1 MGVGLR
7 VREFAGIVLLGL
19 VAAAMHAQTTI
30 IRIGGHVLNGAG
42 KPIPRAKVT
51 ASGIEAAP
59 AVSDSSGLY
68 VIDLKTAVGQS
79 VNFHV
84 EQANYSPFDA
94 TRAIALAIPEDF
106 ALKSNK
112 TVSSGQALVSLR
124 TGLEVI
130 TPSYRELN
138 CAQPPCATSYAPFPV
153 GTRLQA
159 APDGSANSIEFVSQ
173 SNDPNAP
180 QSIFG
185 TISLQDMTRLT
196 DEQKVLI
203 VVYEQSIGADYAVWS
218 SLSSQLQ
225 NHTLS
230 NADRNA
236 IASRLVP
243 AGRDMCG
250 DFDNLIGVLQDINIQ
265 VWDHYWSIK
274 GVCDSFRHSHL
285 SGSPAP

>member
-19 VAAAMHAQTTI
+19 VAAATHAQTT

-42 KPIPRAKVT
+42 KPIPRAKET
-51 ASGIEAAP
+51 ANGIEAAP
-59 AVSDSSGLY
+59 AISDSSGLY
-68 VIDLKTAVGQS
+68 VIDLKTTVGQS
-79 VNFHV
+79 VSFHV
-84 EQANYSPFDA
+84 EQANYSPLDA
-94 TRAIALAIPEDF
+94 TRPIALAIPEDF

-112 TVSSGQALVSLR
+112 NVSSGQALVSLR

-138 CAQPPCATSYAPFPV
+138 CAQPPCATSHAPFPV

-173 SNDPNAP
+173 NSDANAP

-185 TISLQDMTRLT
+185 TISLQDMARLT
-196 DEQKVLI
+196 AEQKVLI
-203 VVYEQSIGADYAVWS
+203 VVYEQSIDADYAAWS

-230 NADRNA
+230 NSDRDA
-236 IASRLVP
+236 LAAGLVP

-250 DFDNLIGVLQDINIQ
+250 DFDSLIGVLQDINVQ

-274 GVCDSFRHSHL
+274 NVCDSFRRSQL
-285 SGSPAP
+285 SGSPAL